1 MLDHS
6 VHPPPPPSPF
16 CFFGGELNLLPSYQ
30 MLVFREMLRTYFM
43 DDPKINF
50 LHQPS
55 RSMNKAW
62 KLVLKKI
69 DWNLNITLS

>member
-1 MLDHS
+1 MRQKIFQNTNISNPLIRT
-6 VHPPPPPSPF
+6 PTYGR
-16 CFFGGELNLLPSYQ
+16 GGGVEI
-30 MLVFREMLRTYFM
+30 LVFRKTLRTYFM

>member
-1 MLDHS
+1 MRQKIFQNTNIS
-6 VHPPPPPSPF
+6 NPPDTHTYVWE
-16 CFFGGELNLLPSYQ
+16 GGVEI
-30 MLVFREMLRTYFM
+30 LVFRKTLRTYFM